1 MNRLSLIASS
11 LWVTFAAAATNFD
24 QCYEYIKQALAKDN
38 TSIPEWALWQV
49 PLQGY
54 HESNAQQPFT
64 LTLDG
69 CNAYCGAPPQY
80 NDVIGAFQILTTWV
94 LPAVALMSQFP
105 YESLSYRKRR
115 NLEAFGNWIGAPA
128 AALTTTFWNIIIIHQ
143 CATKH
148 LQFLNSDAR
157 DPIKNALYI
166 LSCINQYEYPRRHGW
181 EEQDRRRDTALMR
194 GVLYHYVKP
203 NDPLFTP
210 VRWEKLDNLNEH
222 LAFQLRLQR
231 RKGVYPFYISIL
243 WFGMSFAFSIVI
255 SFAALGDNS
264 TAHSLALGL
273 MLSWVPVIVFASV
286 VDRNPTSATRCSD
299 LIERWLFNVD
309 RLFGQQPQPLP
320 NHWRGR
326 RTGDPQRIDADDVE
340 DFHIGEFLGQGR
352 RLRYCGVADTVLS
365 RISNPKRAVLD
376 LPDLQSDPAEHD
388 TFRRNL
394 VTRPWGW
401 VGTWLAAQA
410 IVSIGF
416 TMAFM
421 VSFNTPTV
429 GLGCRSLAYLVW
441 WVCTPPS
448 WVVLGIWQEP
458 GRRIRGAMF
467 APNFLA
473 VAALLAIMMLQTLG
487 GLNSCLCKSSVFGG
501 GAYGGYMDFENG
513 EFYRRHYDVSAYWGS
528 ATGVGGSS
536 LVLAIFWLAW
546 KWHKLSGLWKV
557 TEDTSMRLRDDVPL
571 DWLT

>member
-1 MNRLSLIASS
+1 M
-11 LWVTFAAAATNFD
+11 
-24 QCYEYIKQALAKDN
+24 
-38 TSIPEWALWQV
+38 
-49 PLQGY
+49 
-54 HESNAQQPFT
+54 
-64 LTLDG
+64 
-69 CNAYCGAPPQY
+69 
-80 NDVIGAFQILTTWV
+80 
-94 LPAVALMSQFP
+94 
-105 YESLSYRKRR
+105 
-115 NLEAFGNWIGAPA
+115 
-128 AALTTTFWNIIIIHQ
+128 

-148 LQFLNSDAR
+148 HQFLNPDGR

-166 LSCINQYEYPRRHGW
+166 LSCINQYEYPRRQGR
-181 EEQDRRRDTALMR
+181 EEQDRRRDTALLR
-194 GVLYHYVKP
+194 GVLYPYAIS

-210 VRWEKLDNLNEH
+210 GRYEQLNNLNEH

-231 RKGVYPFYISIL
+231 RKGVYPVYISIL

-309 RLFGQQPQPLP
+309 KLFDQQLQQPLQQPAPIP

-326 RTGDPQRIDADDVE
+326 RAGDPQRTDADDVE

-365 RISNPKRAVLD
+365 RISNPKRAVLN
-376 LPDLQSDPAEHD
+376 LPDLVSDPADHD
-388 TFRRNL
+388 NFRRNL

-401 VGTWLAAQA
+401 VGTWLAAQG

-441 WVCTPPS
+441 WVCTLPS

-458 GRRIRGAMF
+458 GLKVRQAMYL
-467 APNFLA
+467 PNILA
-473 VAALLAIMMLQTLG
+473 VAALLSIMILQTLS
-487 GLNSCLCKSSVFGG
+487 GLNSCICKSSIFGG
-501 GAYGGYMDFENG
+501 GGYGGYMDFENG
-513 EFYRRHYDVSAYWGS
+513 EFYRQHYSVSAYWGS

-536 LVLAIFWLAW
+536 LVLSIFWLAW
-546 KWHKLSGLWKV
+546 KWHKSSGLWKV